1 MLDSIISAKGHSSPL
16 LFLPWIQS
24 ASYWVN
30 GSGKP
35 ELPLLRDED
44 DNAALETE
52 RMKGVGKVEPF
63 KDKTESC

>member
-16 LFLPWIQS
+16 LFLPRTQS
-24 ASYWVN
+24 ASYWLN
-30 GSGKP
+30 GSGEP

-63 KDKTESC
+63 KDKIERC